1 METINPI
8 GVYGPMPGKYRTI
21 LAGRLLI
28 AGLPIALLGA
38 SASAETASIEQLTD
52 PMRFFEGRTESIST
66 VKIMMRK
73 PLLSRAMGRGEI
85 SDGEL
90 NLVQR
95 IQEDGRTP
103 YDRRWRMRQVGPGRF
118 AGTMTEA
125 TGPVVAEEIG
135 GRFRFRFKMKGNLT
149 IEQWLTPLP
158 GGKSAR
164 SKVSIRKL
172 GITVGHSE
180 GMIRRL

>member
-1 METINPI
+1 METINAV
-8 GVYGPMPGKYRTI
+8 GVYDLMPGKYRTI
-21 LAGRLLI
+21 LASRLLVLS
-28 AGLPIALLGA
+28 LPIALLGA
-38 SASAETASIEQLTD
+38 SASAESAAIEQLPD

-66 VKIMMRK
+66 VKVMMRK
-73 PLLSRAMGRGEI
+73 PFSSRAMGRGEI
-85 SDGEL
+85 SDGVL
-90 NLVQR
+90 NLVQQ
-95 IQEDGRTP
+95 IHEDGRAP

-172 GITVGHSE
+172 GITIGHSD